1 MIASATRAEQ
11 TAFLESLSND
21 EVRALPFLWEFW
33 AMPHQIA
40 PEGDWKTW
48 VILGGRGAGKTRAGS
63 EWVRAQ
69 VEGSLPEDPGRA
81 TRIALVGETYDQ
93 AREVMVFG
101 ESGILACTP
110 ADRRPKWIAGRRC
123 LVWPNGAEAHVFSAH
138 DYEAL
143 RGPQFDGAWVDEL
156 GCAAIDKGANEP
168 NRFLDPKS
176 SESSLPKYSSGAR
189 DDLMQMQY
197 LTAMADFWGDGTN
210 NPVSSEYGGPMVA
223 TDRMFVWAWDA
234 RPYPYFPAIGEVWS
248 DGGNYAKGHWL
259 NGRVSARGLGNVIA
273 ELCSEAGVPEV
284 DVTEVR
290 GLVRGYALEGGET
303 ARGAL
308 QPLLLAFG
316 IDAVER
322 DGRLVFRNRDGLP
335 GRSLVESDLARG
347 EAPALLTRGRM
358 PEAEV
363 SGRVRLSYVEADGDY
378 EARGTESIF
387 PGEATVSVARS
398 EVPLALTAG
407 EARAIVERWLAEAR
421 VARDSAS
428 FALPPSSEVA
438 AGDVV
443 TLAGDTW
450 RVDRVEEAGLK
461 LVEAVR
467 VERGVYR
474 SFATEDAV
482 PGLPPVAAPLPVW
495 AEVFDLPL
503 LTGSEDPAAPYVA
516 ASASPWPGAVAVYS
530 SLDGEAWSYEAELS
544 RRAVMGETVTELHA
558 GVPGLVQR
566 GPGVEVRITGGSLGS
581 IDDLAL
587 FAGGNAAAVSDG
599 SGLWEVL
606 QFRDAELLGPDLW
619 RLSHLLRGQA
629 GTEGVMPAV
638 WPVGSTLVLLDAA
651 PVQIAV
657 PSSLRGVTRRYRV
670 GPATRPVDHASFVE
684 LIHAAG
690 AVGLRPYSPV
700 HLRVVPDGAG
710 GHALNWVRRTRIEGD
725 RWDLPDVPLGEATE
739 LYRVRVLSSGLVARE
754 ETVTMPVW
762 TYDAA
767 ARAGDGVA
775 LPFTVE
781 VAQMSDLYGAGTN
794 ARIVINA

>member
-1 MIASATRAEQ
+1 LISSATRAEQ
-11 TAFLESLSND
+11 RAFLESLTND
-21 EVRALPFLWEFW
+21 QVRALPFLWDFW
-33 AMPHQIA
+33 AMPHQVA

-48 VILGGRGAGKTRAGS
+48 VILGGRGAGKTRAGA

-69 VEGSLPEDPGRA
+69 VEGSGPGDPGRA
-81 TRIALVGETYDQ
+81 KRIALVGETYDQ
-93 AREVMVFG
+93 ARDVMVFG

-110 ADRRPKWIAGRRC
+110 ADRRPRWIAGRRC
-123 LVWPNGAEAHVFSAH
+123 LVWPNGAEAQVFSAH
-138 DYEAL
+138 DFEGL
-143 RGPQFDGAWVDEL
+143 RGPQFDAAWVDEL
-156 GCAAIDKGANEP
+156 GCAAVDKGANEP

-176 SESSLPKYSSGAR
+176 SESSLPKHSSGAR

-197 LTAMADFWGDGTN
+197 LTAMAEFWGDGAN
-210 NPVSSEYGGPMVA
+210 NPFSSAYGGPMVA

-234 RPYPYFPAIGEVWS
+234 RPYPYFPANGEVWS

-259 NGRVSARGLGNVIA
+259 NGRVSARGLGNVIVD
-273 ELCSEAGVPEV
+273 LCVEAGVSDV
-284 DVTEVR
+284 DVAEVR
-290 GLVRGYALEGGET
+290 GLVRGYALGGGET
-303 ARGAL
+303 AREAL

-316 IDAVER
+316 LDAVER
-322 DGRLVFRNRDGLP
+322 DGRLVFRNRDGLS
-335 GRSLVESDLARG
+335 GRSLMEAELARG

-378 EARGTESIF
+378 ETRGTESIF

-428 FALPPSSEVA
+428 FALPPSSEVV

-443 TLAGDTW
+443 TLAGDAW

-461 LVEAVR
+461 LIEAVR

-474 SFATEDAV
+474 GFATEDAV
-482 PGLPPVAAPLPVW
+482 PALPPVVAPLPVW

-530 SLDGEAWSYEAELS
+530 SLDGQAWSYEAELS
-544 RRAVMGETVTELHA
+544 RRAVMGLTVSDLA
-558 GVPGLVQR
+558 AAVPGLPQR
-566 GPGVEVRITGGSLGS
+566 GAGVDVQFVGGAPGS
-581 IDDLAL
+581 IDDLSL
-587 FAGGNAAAVSDG
+587 FAGGNAAALSDG

-629 GTEGVMPAV
+629 GTEGAMQPV
-638 WPVGSTLVLLDAA
+638 WPAGSTLVFLDAA
-651 PVQIAV
+651 AQQISV

-670 GPATRPVDHASFVE
+670 GSAARPVDHPSFLE
-684 LIHAAG
+684 ITHAAG
-690 AVGLRPYSPV
+690 AVGLRPYAPA
-700 HLRVVPDGAG
+700 HLRAVPDGSG
-710 GHALNWVRRTRIEGD
+710 GHGVSWIRRTRIEGD
-725 RWDLPDVPLGEATE
+725 RWDLPDVPLGEASE
-739 LYRVRVLSSGLVARE
+739 IYRVRVLSSGQVARE
-754 ETVTMPVW
+754 ETVTSPGW

-767 ARAGDGVA
+767 KRAGDGVA

-781 VAQMSDLYGAGTN
+781 VAQVSDLYGAGTN
-794 ARIVINA
+794 ARIVIDA